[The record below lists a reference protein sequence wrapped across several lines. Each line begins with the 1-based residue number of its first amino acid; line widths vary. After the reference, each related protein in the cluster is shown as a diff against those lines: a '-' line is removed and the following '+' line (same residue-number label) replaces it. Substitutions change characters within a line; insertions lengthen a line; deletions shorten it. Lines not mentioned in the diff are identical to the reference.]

1 MDFLLKFNFDASQ
14 APRSTSA
21 LALQGLGFKGR
32 MRNLIA
38 GGAAFAI
45 AATGT
50 VVVPNMI
57 DTVPAAVAQDA
68 ATDAANNTPA
78 DMPGSSEATAI
89 RADGVWGQKQG
100 YQGEVFKQY
109 GGGLD
114 ARNGDDVLMPGVKV
128 FLQWIN
134 GQGVVSPVYYTVSD
148 SEGKFV
154 FDLSKPVKDANGGE
168 YGFDLA
174 GDSKF
179 QLRTWA
185 ENPDPAR
192 LMQVK
197 TGDMMA
203 GRFHGRLSRKNESW
217 DFTAGINRVV
227 NSMVVFE
234 EKPNVDGWLAKPE
247 AQRTEAG
254 KNTGKYGTVRGN
266 VWWENREAGG
276 TLANQYYKDTEF
288 NDRAA
293 TDTKVVGS
301 YVNDE
306 VARQFDAW
314 KDANAGF
321 TPDEFASAQ
330 KQIVA
335 DYEAE
340 NGAGS
345 AIAESVVATVAS
357 NGDYYIPFNGLYGVS
372 RDKQNSGASI
382 SHTISDEEY
391 GTVVPDSDVDHGSL
405 MKWNGTVGQ
414 KHRHINSDYLYV
426 YPVIEGDRD
435 VWMNSFQNNMFQSPE
450 LATAVNALESYNISN
465 VKFAVFTA
473 NPMHD
478 ITNYDLS
485 SRIAGPGDT
494 AVNTTTGLNPFNDYV
509 IQWYADGVAIGGA
522 SKTVKANESGTLE
535 SVPFTVPEDL
545 AKATVYSSQVFAA
558 DASGKATGTVL
569 LADSFL
575 ADPAYIDYPTVT
587 GTAGLK
593 ALTSTPKFDNPNTDK
608 TETIPQGA
616 KFAFSDPAAAEKLG
630 VTIDPDTGVITWP
643 KDKQVKGETQVAVT
657 ATWTIPGTDTVVNRT
672 VNADFNLKPTTDSVD
687 PKYADDTKVEQG
699 GEETIDAPTDAKG
712 DKLPEGTKVEQN
724 GDSDFPGEVTV
735 NEDGSIKVVADDDAT
750 PGDYTIPVKVT
761 YPDGS
766 TDTVDVPVKVTEKAA
781 DGKTTDSV
789 DPKYADDTKVEQG
802 GEETID
808 APTDAEPCGY

>member
-1 MDFLLKFNFDASQ
+1 MDFLLKFNFDASRP
-14 APRSTSA
+14 PRSTSA

-89 RADGVWGQKQG
+89 RANGVWDQKQG

-114 ARNGDDVLMPGVKV
+114 ARHSDDVLMPGVKV

-168 YGFDLA
+168 YGFVLA
-174 GDSKF
+174 GDDKF
-179 QLRTWA
+179 RLRTWA

-203 GRFHGRLSRKNESW
+203 GRFHARLSRTNESW
-217 DFTAGINRVV
+217 DYAVGINRVV

-254 KNTGKYGTVRGN
+254 KNTGIYGTVRGN

-276 TLANQYYKDTEF
+276 TLANQYEKDPEF

-293 TDTKVVGS
+293 TNTKVVGS

-345 AIAESVVATVAS
+345 AIAESVVATVDS

-391 GTVVPDSDVDHGSL
+391 GTVVPDSDVDHGSQ
-405 MKWNGTVGQ
+405 MKWNGTIGQ

-450 LATAVNALESYNISN
+450 LATAVNALASYNISN
-465 VKFAVFTA
+465 VNFAVFTA

-509 IQWYADGVAIGGA
+509 IQWYADGVAIDGA

-558 DASGKATGTVL
+558 DASGNATGTVL

-575 ADPAYIDYPTVT
+575 AD
-587 GTAGLK
+587 
-593 ALTSTPKFDNPNTDK
+593 
-608 TETIPQGA
+608 
-616 KFAFSDPAAAEKLG
+616 
-630 VTIDPDTGVITWP
+630 
-643 KDKQVKGETQVAVT
+643 
-657 ATWTIPGTDTVVNRT
+657 
-672 VNADFNLKPTTDSVD
+672 LKPTTDSVD

-766 TDTVDVPVKVTEKAA
+766 TDTVDVPVKVTEK
-781 DGKTTDSV
+781 D
-789 DPKYADDTKVEQG
+789 
-802 GEETID
+802 
-808 APTDAEPCGY
+808 